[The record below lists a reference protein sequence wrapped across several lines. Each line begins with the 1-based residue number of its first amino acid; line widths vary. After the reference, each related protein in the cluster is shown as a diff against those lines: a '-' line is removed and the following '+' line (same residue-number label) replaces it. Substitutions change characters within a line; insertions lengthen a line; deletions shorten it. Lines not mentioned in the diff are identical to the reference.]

1 MDVMFIILLG
11 VLGLILL
18 TMILGSFF
26 TVETAQV
33 AVITRFGK
41 FLRVADPGLNWK
53 FPYIDTVAGVVS
65 LRVNQISL
73 TMETKTKDNVFVT
86 IPISVQNRVRP
97 EKVFD
102 AYYKLSDP
110 TAQIKSYVEQVIL
123 GHVPGMT
130 LDEVFA
136 SQSSIAAAVKQELDA
151 DMATFGFE
159 IVNVLVTDIV
169 PDQKVKSAMNDIN
182 AAQREQVAANARG
195 EAEKILVVKKAEA
208 ESESK
213 ALQGQGI
220 ANQRKAIIEG
230 LQSST
235 VAGSNWVFP
244 ANVTVALNAP
254 LGQVSGVTVDSHGN
268 VYLADLGNARIF
280 AVSPT
285 GGIRIVAGNGTPG
298 FSGDGGPATAA
309 SLSSPYG
316 MAVDA
321 LGNLFIADW
330 GNARIRKVT
339 PSGVITTVA
348 GGGTA
353 DPSRLRMSP
362 TSRPVPTSKTQR
374 VAWLPAFCMPQEH
387 FAGIANSQ
395 PGNTTPG
402 AHRFWDDGGA
412 RACVRAREPAFRW
425 RD

>member
-1 MDVMFIILLG
+1 MDILLI
-11 VLGLILL
+11 VFLAIVAIIALSL
-18 TMILGSFF
+18 ILGSFF
-26 TVETAQV
+26 TVNTAQV

-53 FPYIDTVAGVVS
+53 VPYFDTVAGVVS
-65 LRVNQISL
+65 LRVNQITL

-97 EKVFD
+97 EKVYD

-110 TAQIKSYVEQVIL
+110 VAQIKSYVEQVIL

-136 SQSSIAAAVKQELDA
+136 SQSSIAAAVKLELDA

-208 ESESK
+208 EAESK

-230 LQSST
+230 LQVSIEQFQKVVDGASSKDVMQLVMVT
-235 VAGSNWVFP
+235 QYFDTLKSIGENDKTNTLFLSHSPGAVKDVSEQIMESMVVA
-244 ANVTVALNAP
+244 T
-254 LGQVSGVTVDSHGN
+254 
-268 VYLADLGNARIF
+268 R
-280 AVSPT
+280 
-285 GGIRIVAGNGTPG
+285 
-298 FSGDGGPATAA
+298 
-309 SLSSPYG
+309 
-316 MAVDA
+316 
-321 LGNLFIADW
+321 
-330 GNARIRKVT
+330 
-339 PSGVITTVA
+339 
-348 GGGTA
+348 
-353 DPSRLRMSP
+353 
-362 TSRPVPTSKTQR
+362 
-374 VAWLPAFCMPQEH
+374 
-387 FAGIANSQ
+387 ANS
-395 PGNTTPG
+395 
-402 AHRFWDDGGA
+402 
-412 RACVRAREPAFRW
+412 
-425 RD
+425 

>member
-1 MDVMFIILLG
+1 MDVVFLVILAIA
-11 VLGLILL
+11 GLILL
-18 TMILGSFF
+18 TLILGSFF
-26 TVETAQV
+26 TVRTAEV

-53 FPYIDTVAGVVS
+53 VPYFDTVAGIVS
-65 LRVNQISL
+65 LRVNQITL

-97 EKVFD
+97 EKVYD

-110 TAQIKSYVEQVIL
+110 VAQIKSYVEQVIL

-151 DMATFGFE
+151 DMATFGYE

-208 ESESK
+208 EAESK

-230 LQSST
+230 LQVSIEQFQKVVDGASSRD
-235 VAGSNWVFP
+235 VMQLVL
-244 ANVTVALNAP
+244 VTQYFDTLKSIGESDKTNT
-254 LGQVSGVTVDSHGN
+254 LFLSH
-268 VYLADLGNARIF
+268 
-280 AVSPT
+280 S
-285 GGIRIVAGNGTPG
+285 
-298 FSGDGGPATAA
+298 
-309 SLSSPYG
+309 
-316 MAVDA
+316 
-321 LGNLFIADW
+321 
-330 GNARIRKVT
+330 
-339 PSGVITTVA
+339 
-348 GGGTA
+348 
-353 DPSRLRMSP
+353 
-362 TSRPVPTSKTQR
+362 
-374 VAWLPAFCMPQEH
+374 
-387 FAGIANSQ
+387 
-395 PGNTTPG
+395 PG
-402 AHRFWDDGGA
+402 AVKEVADQILQSMLVA
-412 RACVRAREPAFRW
+412 NAAKS
-425 RD
+425 

>member
-1 MDVMFIILLG
+1 MDVMWLIPLGALALIFLIVLLS
-11 VLGLILL
+11 
-18 TMILGSFF
+18 SFF
-26 TVETAQV
+26 TVNTAEV

-41 FLRVADPGLNWK
+41 FLRAADPGLNWK
-53 FPYIDTVAGVVS
+53 RPFFDSVAGMVS

-97 EKVFD
+97 EKVYD
-102 AYYKLSDP
+102 AFYKLSDP

-159 IVNVLVTDIV
+159 IVDVLVTDIV

-208 ESESK
+208 EAESK

-230 LQSST
+230 LQTSIEQFQKVVDGASSRD
-235 VAGSNWVFP
+235 VMQLVL
-244 ANVTVALNAP
+244 VTQYFDTLKSIGESDKTNT
-254 LGQVSGVTVDSHGN
+254 LFLSH
-268 VYLADLGNARIF
+268 
-280 AVSPT
+280 
-285 GGIRIVAGNGTPG
+285 
-298 FSGDGGPATAA
+298 
-309 SLSSPYG
+309 
-316 MAVDA
+316 
-321 LGNLFIADW
+321 
-330 GNARIRKVT
+330 T
-339 PSGVITTVA
+339 PSAVKEVSDQILESMLVA
-348 GGGTA
+348 QQA
-353 DPSRLRMSP
+353 
-362 TSRPVPTSKTQR
+362 K
-374 VAWLPAFCMPQEH
+374 
-387 FAGIANSQ
+387 N
-395 PGNTTPG
+395 
-402 AHRFWDDGGA
+402 
-412 RACVRAREPAFRW
+412 
-425 RD
+425 